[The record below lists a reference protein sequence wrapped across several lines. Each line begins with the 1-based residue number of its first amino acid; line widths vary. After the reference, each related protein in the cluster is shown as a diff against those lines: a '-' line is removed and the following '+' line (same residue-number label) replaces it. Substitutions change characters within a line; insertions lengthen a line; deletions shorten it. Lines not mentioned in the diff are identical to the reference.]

1 MFIDPTGLGKVG
13 ICIRVGKKIWKE
25 VTKNQARRALGNG
38 KDVMVRGPGSSGTA
52 RGMAREQFGARTVRH
67 DGHNG
72 GMPHYQHKNGG
83 QGHVFYRAA
92 TGLTFTGQFGDNFA
106 TQALD
111 FINPVSD
118 VVDVMN
124 LINGEDDE
132 SGDSDSEE
140 GASCGCQ

>member
-1 MFIDPTGLGKVG
+1 
-13 ICIRVGKKIWKE
+13 
-25 VTKNQARRALGNG
+25 
-38 KDVMVRGPGSSGTA
+38 
-52 RGMAREQFGARTVRH
+52 
-67 DGHNG
+67 
-72 GMPHYQHKNGG
+72 MPHYQHKNGG